1 MKRFGKKA
9 VVLALVATMAMTS
22 LVGCTGV
29 KDSEIVATVG
39 DSKIT
44 AGLAN
49 FYVRY
54 QQASIESSYSSYYG
68 EDFWDMVVDEEKGTT
83 FEENMKDSMM
93 EMLQTLYILED
104 HAKDYKVALT
114 EEETAA
120 IDKAAEAA
128 EKANSEGVREKVS
141 VTKEIVAEYLRL
153 VTLSE
158 KMYDAIIKD
167 ADKEVSDKEAAQ
179 KRLRYAVF
187 ETVLTAEDGST
198 TELSKEEAAKKKAS
212 AEDFLA
218 AAKKNGSLEKYG
230 KEAKQ
235 ETKTLTFD
243 KESTDLDEAVIKA
256 ADALK
261 KGAFAELIETETG
274 YYVVQLES
282 TLDRDATD
290 KEKEA
295 IITEREN
302 ELYTKT
308 VEKWTEETD
317 ITVHKAWKKINIK
330 SLLVSAKPE
339 EKKEE
344 TDKKEESEKK
354 DESDKKEETD
364 KKDDSDAKE
373 DKAE

>member
-9 VVLALVATMAMTS
+9 VVLALVAAMAMAS

-39 DSKIT
+39 DSEIT

-68 EDFWDMVVDEEKGTT
+68 EDFWDMVVDEKKGTT

-114 EEETAA
+114 EDETAA
-120 IDKAAEAA
+120 INKAAEAA
-128 EKANSEGVREKVS
+128 EKANSEDVREKVS

-158 KMYDAIIKD
+158 KMYDAIIVD
-167 ADKEVSDKEAAQ
+167 ADKKVSDEEAAQ
-179 KRLRYAVF
+179 KRLRYVAF

-198 TELSKEEAAKKKAS
+198 TELSKEEAAKKKTQ

-230 KEAKQ
+230 KEVKQ
-235 ETKTLTFD
+235 ETKVLTFD
-243 KESTDLDEAVIKA
+243 KESTALDEAVIKA

-261 KGAFAELIETETG
+261 KGAFAELIETKTG

-282 TLDRDATD
+282 TLDREATD
-290 KEKEA
+290 KQKEA

-317 ITVHKAWKKINIK
+317 ITVHKAWNKIDIK

-339 EKKEE
+339 DKKEE
-344 TDKKEESEKK
+344 TDKKEESDKK
-354 DESDKKEETD
+354 DESDT
-364 KKDDSDAKE
+364 KE